1 MDNVACLTLARVFTG
16 VCIRGKHAR
25 HQDTRWNQL
34 RRACHTV
41 PTRILLFARAPMRF
55 CCTAKARL
63 HVTSDNRHKRD
74 YDIEHKPTTENGD
87 AREGR
92 LGGEEIGT
100 RLVPLSSCIS
110 SFCDRRNTHRDK
122 REKRTGSSLMS
133 LKHIPCK
140 FCLSNSC
147 GSNGIKALRNAP
159 KLPLRPCPGVHN
171 TLEELFEKWSLTL
184 KTLHVSRPQY
194 AEGIRK
200 HNNNRSVWICGGGK
214 HIIVVVFKKLLH
226 SH

>member
-1 MDNVACLTLARVFTG
+1 MDNAACLTLARVITG
-16 VCIRGKHAR
+16 VLKKANMPAVETPAKINFAAR
-25 HQDTRWNQL
+25 VILFNSHPVFCSSDY
-34 RRACHTV
+34 A
-41 PTRILLFARAPMRF
+41 ILLHCSNQVSR
-55 CCTAKARL
+55 
-63 HVTSDNRHKRD
+63 HDQHRHKRK
-74 YDIEHKPTTENGD
+74 YEIEHKQSAENGG

-171 TLEELFEKWSLTL
+171 TLEELFEK
-184 KTLHVSRPQY
+184 
-194 AEGIRK
+194 
-200 HNNNRSVWICGGGK
+200 
-214 HIIVVVFKKLLH
+214 
-226 SH
+226 